1 MIIVVN
7 VIIALYE
14 TLRGANMQRKLEIW
28 TPKNSIV
35 IARIIGL
42 FLLLI
47 LWIRG
52 DGSEVGI
59 ALLLFLM
66 IMSLIRWR
74 LIIPN
79 WVILIDQL
87 ACMIAIP
94 LWKEASYCLIIPLFE
109 AMTIGKSLL
118 SLPSLIYIIT
128 FNILSFPLIIS
139 FILAGFIGKI
149 INGWLND
156 TRIYRQDL
164 DKQRHDRYELEE
176 LKGELLIANSQVAR
190 MAELSERNRIAQELH
205 DNVGHELTAALL
217 ALQAFEQLWI
227 EEDPL
232 ASDMFQQTKERLNN
246 SATQLRETVHNMKPL
261 EVMGINRFK
270 DICNGYSN
278 LKVDFSIFGDSST
291 VPVHL
296 WSILEPCL
304 KEALTNVS
312 RHSQG
317 TKVVVTMDINPH
329 IVRLSVVDNGV
340 GSKSDSVGI
349 GIRNLRQRAQSV
361 GGNISTKSSNNGFHL
376 ICVLPMDREEI
387 TK

>member
-1 MIIVVN
+1 
-7 VIIALYE
+7 
-14 TLRGANMQRKLEIW
+14 MQGKLEIW
-28 TPKNSIV
+28 TPKNSI
-35 IARIIGL
+35 ILARTIGL
-42 FLLLI
+42 FLLLN

-52 DGSEVGI
+52 DGNQVGI
-59 ALLLFLM
+59 VLLLFLM

-74 LIIPN
+74 FNIPN
-79 WVILIDQL
+79 WMILIDQV

-94 LWKEASYCLIIPLFE
+94 LWEEASFGLAMPFLE
-109 AMTIGKSLL
+109 AMIIGKAWM
-118 SLPSLIYIIT
+118 SLPSLIYIII
-128 FNILSFPLIIS
+128 FNIFSFPLIIT
-139 FILAGFIGKI
+139 FILASFIGKI
-149 INGWLND
+149 LNGWSID

-164 DKQRHDRYELEE
+164 DKQRHGRYELEE

-278 LKVDFSIFGDSST
+278 FKVDLSIFGDSST

-312 RHSQG
+312 RYAQAS
-317 TKVVVTMDINPH
+317 KVEVDLDINPH
-329 IVRLSVVDNGV
+329 IARLSIIDDGI
-340 GSKSDSVGI
+340 GSRGDGVGI
-349 GIRNLRQRAQSV
+349 GIRNLRQRAQAV
-361 GGNISTKSSNNGFHL
+361 GGNISTDSTDKGFSL